1 MAYLFLVLI
10 ILEGSLEVVLAKEYN
25 LKTAKPNCNLFTAVV
40 CFCALCFFLLN
51 SGGRLSFEAS
61 LIPYSLGFAVAFGT
75 ASATA
80 IFAIKTGPIS
90 ITSLMSSYSLLIPTF
105 YGLLFLKET
114 PHTTL
119 YFGLAAWAVS
129 LFLINFKKNEN
140 LHFTPMWIVYVLLC
154 FVSNGMCSTVQK
166 MQQMAFDGAYKN
178 EFMIYALIP
187 VTIVLF
193 VLGFMQP
200 GNKLSMLKPCLK
212 YGVVKGLAN
221 GFMNYLVMVTSAML
235 PNAVLFP
242 SISAGGLVLT
252 FICAVTLYKEKLS
265 RMQYIGYSL
274 GIIAV
279 VLLNV

>member
-1 MAYLFLVLI
+1 MAAQYELLSQL
-10 ILEGSLEVVLAKEYN
+10 
-25 LKTAKPNCNLFTAVV
+25 LK
-40 CFCALCFFLLN
+40 

-61 LIPYSLGFAVAFGT
+61 LIPYSFGFAVAFGT

-166 MQQMAFDGAYKN
+166 MQQIAFDGAYKN

-187 VTIVLF
+187 VTLVLF
-193 VLGFMQP
+193 ILGFMQP
-200 GNKLSMLKPCLK
+200 GNKIAMLKPCLK

-221 GFMNYLVMVTSAML
+221 GFMNNLVMVTSAML

-265 RMQYIGYSL
+265 RMQYIGYGL